1 MIDMTLA
8 KVAEYTDGTLHGG
21 ADPRRDNKAL
31 GI

>member
-1 MIDMTLA
+1 MCSIQGVMYA
-8 KVAEYTDGTLHGG
+8 SDGTLHGG